1 MIFYSKYNKYFLKEI
16 KDIILLDILAHWDV
30 QMHKQQYK
38 HPLDTIL
45 NNIQE
50 TQDKLLVVFFH
61 GRGELLKKNI
71 RYIINKSIQKK
82 NGTMQLGRASI
93 AQNWKVIDQRILC

>member
-1 MIFYSKYNKYFLKEI
+1 ML
-16 KDIILLDILAHWDV
+16 LLDILAHWDV

-82 NGTMQLGRASI
+82 KLGRGNGRTMQLGRASI
-93 AQNWKVIDQRILC
+93 AQN

>member
-1 MIFYSKYNKYFLKEI
+1 
-16 KDIILLDILAHWDV
+16 
-30 QMHKQQYK
+30 MHKQQYK

-61 GRGELLKKNI
+61 GRGELHQQSEES
-71 RYIINKSIQKK
+71 YIKTKY
-82 NGTMQLGRASI
+82 T
-93 AQNWKVIDQRILC
+93 WK

>member
-1 MIFYSKYNKYFLKEI
+1 
-16 KDIILLDILAHWDV
+16 
-30 QMHKQQYK
+30 MHKQQYK

-71 RYIINKSIQKK
+71 RYIIDKSIQKK
-82 NGTMQLGRASI
+82 NWAEATDRQCNWAGQASPKI
-93 AQNWKVIDQRILC
+93 EKS

>member
-1 MIFYSKYNKYFLKEI
+1 MIFHSKYNMYFLKEI

-61 GRGELLKKNI
+61 GRGELLKEKYKI
-71 RYIINKSIQKK
+71 YNKLGRG
-82 NGTMQLGRASI
+82 NGRTMQLGRASI
-93 AQNWKVIDQRILC
+93 AQN

>member
-1 MIFYSKYNKYFLKEI
+1 
-16 KDIILLDILAHWDV
+16 
-30 QMHKQQYK
+30 MHKQQYT

-61 GRGELLKKNI
+61 GRGELLKKKI
-71 RYIINKSIQKK
+71 RYIINKSIKK
-82 NGTMQLGRASI
+82 KKLGRGNGQTMQLGRASI
-93 AQNWKVIDQRILC
+93 AQN